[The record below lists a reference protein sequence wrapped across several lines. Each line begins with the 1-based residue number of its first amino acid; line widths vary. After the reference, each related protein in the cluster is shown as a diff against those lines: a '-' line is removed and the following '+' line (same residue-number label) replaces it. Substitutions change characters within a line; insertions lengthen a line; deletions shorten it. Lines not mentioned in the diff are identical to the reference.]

1 MRSLAEPH
9 VRARLVDPVR
19 GETRGNEVH
28 VEWHLEPVRAAQ
40 EAVEQVDRPLEAGAK
55 VVGDSEARRAT
66 GLHRAPK
73 IRNCGFLLKHGP

>member
-1 MRSLAEPH
+1 
-9 VRARLVDPVR
+9 
-19 GETRGNEVH
+19 
-28 VEWHLEPVRAAQ
+28 
-40 EAVEQVDRPLEAGAK
+40 